1 MKHALFL
8 VLFPIMFFG
17 SLQAHFIVDCPDNLR
32 SLIEDYLS
40 ENDTHD
46 SMEVTSGLR
55 NHLTNKGFTFAQV
68 KVSKAGSKYLVA
80 VKMGKMGKASINGNQ
95 SLSEEGLLLLWK
107 LLTRI
112 KTLMKILQAEQV
124 PWIRLLRL

>member
-1 MKHALFL
+1 MIHLIEPK
-8 VLFPIMFFG
+8 VLQSKKSSLSSKIPTSLLLTIEIPPFPYPNLREFYEIRTLTRFIPDHVFG

-46 SMEVTSGLR
+46 SKEVTSGLR

-68 KVSKAGSKYLVA
+68 KVSKGGANTWL
-80 VKMGKMGKASINGNQ
+80 
-95 SLSEEGLLLLWK
+95 
-107 LLTRI
+107 
-112 KTLMKILQAEQV
+112 
-124 PWIRLLRL
+124 P